1 MYVRI
6 SSYCF
11 LTLGTGTVRRW
22 AETRYLQMGNV
33 RIFVLDE
40 ADKMV
45 EEKAMGKETIFIKKM
60 LREDTQVLFFSA
72 TYAPEILK
80 FARMIVPRY

>member
-1 MYVRI
+1 M
-6 SSYCF
+6 
-11 LTLGTGTVRRW
+11 TGTVRGL
-22 AETRYLQMGNV
+22 AEKGYLRMGNV

-45 EEKAMGKETIFIKKM
+45 EDKSMGKETLGIKKL
-60 LREDTQVLFFSA
+60 LRPDTQVLFFSA

-80 FARMIVPRY
+80 FAKMSVPQ